1 MDTLRTFINI
11 PDISVLAL
19 LVIGILGG
27 LRRGL
32 SGELLRLI
40 TIIIAVIVGWKG
52 ADQAAAWLAN
62 RIDWPVEDVT
72 ALAFFGLIISTYLIV
87 SIIRHTLRLL
97 LDFTFQGKIERMGG
111 ALLGLIRAV
120 VFCSAVLLGAALIP
134 SEPVQL
140 VIQKSVTGRL
150 VEAHLVPL
158 YENWAEENPKFKL
171 PELEKIK
178 EIEVDTPP
186 WDDYL
191 GPLIETTEDTIEETE
206 EVIEEEEEEQP
217 QQP

>member
-11 PDISVLAL
+11 PDISVLVL
-19 LVIGILGG
+19 LIIGILGG

-40 TIIIAVIVGWKG
+40 TIILAVVVGWKG
-52 ADQAAAWLAN
+52 ADQTAAWLAN
-62 RIDWPVEDVT
+62 RINWPVEDVT

-87 SIIRHTLRLL
+87 SIVRHALRLL
-97 LDFTFQGKIERMGG
+97 LDFTFQGKIERLGG

-134 SEPVQL
+134 SEPVQSA
-140 VIQKSVTGRL
+140 IQSSVTGRL
-150 VEAHLVPL
+150 VAAHLVPL

-178 EIEVDTPP
+178 DIEVDTPP
-186 WDDYL
+186 WGDYL
-191 GPLIETTEDTIEETE
+191 GPLTEETTDDTTEETE
-206 EVIEEEEEEQP
+206 EEIQVYQP
-217 QQP
+217 DQP